1 MKEPINDSIR
11 QWLTVAEDDFR
22 AYTVLANDDMP
33 PTIAVC
39 FHCQQ
44 YIEKLLKAVLTLNG
58 QESPK
63 THDLRSLSI
72 AVSRYVPDMRP
83 LIDDISELTMY
94 GVETRYPAA
103 MDISTKEMWQAVQT
117 ATEMGT
123 LLKKYLFSHVEK

>member
-1 MKEPINDSIR
+1 MTKPNNDSIR
-11 QWLTVAEDDFR
+11 QWLMVAEDDFR
-22 AYTVLANDDMP
+22 AYTVLAKDDTP

-58 QESPK
+58 EESPK

-72 AVSRYVPDMRP
+72 ATSRYAPEIRT
-83 LIDDISELTMY
+83 LIDNISELTMY

-103 MDISTKEMWQAVQT
+103 IEISIKEMQQAVQI
-117 ATEMGT
+117 ATETGT
-123 LLKKYLFSHVEK
+123 LLKKYLFGRAEK